1 MPNASKAT
9 DKNNLD
15 DYVKKYSLRNH
26 SRLILKSNKTAHE
39 EYKRKGGGKEP
50 QNWGKMSWLSIT
62 NNQKNF
68 WVP

>member
-50 QNWGKMSWLSIT
+50 QN
-62 NNQKNF
+62 
-68 WVP
+68 